1 MRRTLGAI
9 ASATGATLIVVLS
22 FAAPAMGGQFTVA
35 SCQADRLGL
44 STTAFRDF
52 ATRGMQVT
60 RACNPVGP
68 GLRGLITSNAV
79 RAGSVPRGSASIAAI
94 LAPPGTSFTTVRW
107 SGSTGRSD
115 CGYTVQLYA
124 DAPGGKVTP
133 IAGVRANQHCTPPR
147 LVRPIGLRL
156 HTLDI
161 TGATRIVQRV
171 ICEGSS
177 RQKTCSTRST
187 NFISTSLAMVDIVDN
202 QAPTATIVVDT
213 PLASGAWVRGSQP
226 LHYDAEDN
234 VGVKVAHAMA
244 AEKEGG
250 SDARSCRLAT
260 PDGAFADPVPCPSGQ
275 GQIEVKTDRLI
286 EGTQQLV
293 VQAQDTAGNVGSS
306 APVTTRIDKAPPAR
320 VDVAVNGG
328 DDWRNRNDFALSWVN
343 PSEPDR
349 APIAAATY
357 KLCPVGGGAG
367 CGQAEQTG
375 DGIASFPVQV
385 PAPGEWTVSLWR
397 RDAAGNHDPNTASV
411 PVTLRYDPEPPQL
424 GFESPRTADPTLVS
438 VQVTDKVSGLA
449 GGSIEAGLVG
459 ANTWQ
464 TLETRKDGD
473 HLVARIDDAALPA
486 GDYVLRAVAYD
497 QARNE
502 ASTSQRVDGQQMAL
516 TLPARIASAMQAGV
530 ARQRIVRTTVRRH
543 GKRRSVRRR
552 VTVLRSTTSVAY
564 GRRVGITG
572 RLTDREGR
580 GIPDAEVQ
588 VLSQSDASP
597 QQLDDLLSTDAAGH
611 YRYTA
616 TASASRVLRFV
627 YTGSQLI
634 LPSQSEVRLEVPAT
648 SSLHVSRSHVLNGQ
662 QASFSGR
669 VRTTPIPDGGKLVE
683 LQVLF
688 PTGWQTFRT
697 GHTDQAGRWALQYRF
712 GRTRGLQ
719 QFRFRIYLPHEAGY
733 PFAAGRSR
741 SVRVQVRGR

>member
-1 MRRTLGAI
+1 
-9 ASATGATLIVVLS
+9 
-22 FAAPAMGGQFTVA
+22 
-35 SCQADRLGL
+35 
-44 STTAFRDF
+44 
-52 ATRGMQVT
+52 
-60 RACNPVGP
+60 
-68 GLRGLITSNAV
+68 
-79 RAGSVPRGSASIAAI
+79 
-94 LAPPGTSFTTVRW
+94 
-107 SGSTGRSD
+107 
-115 CGYTVQLYA
+115 
-124 DAPGGKVTP
+124 
-133 IAGVRANQHCTPPR
+133 
-147 LVRPIGLRL
+147 
-156 HTLDI
+156 
-161 TGATRIVQRV
+161 
-171 ICEGSS
+171 
-177 RQKTCSTRST
+177 
-187 NFISTSLAMVDIVDN
+187 
-202 QAPTATIVVDT
+202 
-213 PLASGAWVRGSQP
+213 
-226 LHYDAEDN
+226 
-234 VGVKVAHAMA
+234 
-244 AEKEGG
+244 
-250 SDARSCRLAT
+250 
-260 PDGAFADPVPCPSGQ
+260 
-275 GQIEVKTDRLI
+275 
-286 EGTQQLV
+286 
-293 VQAQDTAGNVGSS
+293 
-306 APVTTRIDKAPPAR
+306 
-320 VDVAVNGG
+320 
-328 DDWRNRNDFALSWVN
+328 
-343 PSEPDR
+343 
-349 APIAAATY
+349 
-357 KLCPVGGGAG
+357 
-367 CGQAEQTG
+367 
-375 DGIASFPVQV
+375 
-385 PAPGEWTVSLWR
+385 
-397 RDAAGNHDPNTASV
+397 
-411 PVTLRYDPEPPQL
+411 
-424 GFESPRTADPTLVS
+424 
-438 VQVTDKVSGLA
+438 
-449 GGSIEAGLVG
+449 
-459 ANTWQ
+459 
-464 TLETRKDGD
+464 
-473 HLVARIDDAALPA
+473 
-486 GDYVLRAVAYD
+486 
-497 QARNE
+497 
-502 ASTSQRVDGQQMAL
+502 
-516 TLPARIASAMQAGV
+516 LPARIASAMQAGV